1 MYSSS
6 LFVPRP
12 LFSVWIVGICKVA
25 CLSKSRNIAILGLAA
40 LGKPLQWHC
49 KPMSTKLYSARI
61 GESVSIAA
69 SVPYN
74 VLTAR
79 IIEFTLR
86 ATLARA
92 VDRADW
98 EHEELRRKGLAAI
111 QLYCDDKAVWAD
123 RGSFEA
129 ELAEARREGI
139 GDRFK
144 RENEVD
150 PALYN
155 RLDRDLRAL
164 WRSAGY
170 KSPSL
175 KEDMRALFV
184 ELERDVSDHEAGAR
198 DAFAGKIMK
207 AIS

>member
-1 MYSSS
+1 M
-6 LFVPRP
+6 
-12 LFSVWIVGICKVA
+12 SV
-25 CLSKSRNIAILGLAA
+25 
-40 LGKPLQWHC
+40 
-49 KPMSTKLYSARI
+49 KLYSARI

-69 SVPYN
+69 SVPYK
-74 VLTAR
+74 VLIPR

-92 VDRADW
+92 IDRADW
-98 EHEELRRKGLAAI
+98 EHEELRRRGLGAI
-111 QLYCDDKAVWAD
+111 ALYRDDKAVWAN
-123 RGSFEA
+123 RNSFEA

-139 GDRFK
+139 EDRFK
-144 RENEVD
+144 SENEID

-155 RLDRDLRAL
+155 RLDRDLRAQ

-175 KEDMRALFV
+175 KEDMRTLFV
-184 ELERDVSDHEAGAR
+184 ELERDVSDHEASAR

-207 AIS
+207 RIS